1 MKVFRNPAYCVPF
14 HGDVRKSREPRAA
27 SIPLRCI
34 VGLIM
39 AAARI
44 AQKRNTFRTRG
55 LMPTQLAGD
64 TPMIWT
70 IAVIL
75 FVLWLLGFVAFHVG
89 SGLIH
94 LLLVLAVVAVIYQ
107 LVTGRRSV

>member
-39 AAARI
+39 AAAPI
-44 AQKRNTFRTRG
+44 AQKGTHFAHEG
-55 LMPTQLAGD
+55 
-64 TPMIWT
+64 
-70 IAVIL
+70 
-75 FVLWLLGFVAFHVG
+75 
-89 SGLIH
+89 
-94 LLLVLAVVAVIYQ
+94 
-107 LVTGRRSV
+107 